1 MNILYFI
8 LCFILFI
15 TIVHGVTYIYNTDPI
30 SLIFPQF
37 NSKKESQQYSYT
49 SKSSNTYVDKDQ
61 SSHVNLED
69 HIKELR
75 QSIVE
80 LDTE

>member
-15 TIVHGVTYIYNTDPI
+15 TVVHGVTYIYNTDPI

-37 NSKKESQQYSYT
+37 NSKKESHQNSYT
-49 SKSSNTYVDKDQ
+49 STYSNTYIDKDQ
-61 SSHVNLED
+61 TNQVNLED